1 MNLMPK
7 AKCCVFVDFCSLF
20 RFVVMPTPDVV
31 FSYALVD
38 VACYVYPSYLLVYVP
53 IFSMGRSRRFTGI
66 W

>member
-38 VACYVYPSYLLVYVP
+38 VACWYTSLYLAWVEAGVSLGFGDGLP
-53 IFSMGRSRRFTGI
+53 DT
-66 W
+66 